1 MLGRIVGNPEVLQGI
16 LQVVKRTMHASF
28 EGLVL
33 SGAGEKISLE
43 TASMLGKAAIEHAPA
58 VMESASTKI
67 APVIESMFSQSLN
80 MLLSFSSKDVAK
92 LALEKAVETLQSPQ
106 IREELTEVMM
116 MSISSYFVQKLIGE
130 GPKGLALTGILE
142 HKPSKAIVMA
152 AVENLFGQAIQS
164 ASNQADQLLENID
177 SILPN
182 KTNPQFTQ
190 YMIDQLAKLSKE
202 EMATLHD
209 EIVNN
214 NLSEADFIE
223 RLKSFTESKVVQV
236 APPEIALPQE
246 PVAMPVTKAAQA
258 ITNRQNPILSIYG
271 NSGEKASL
279 ADILEKV
286 PTVDVQ
292 PENDKKDKHHK
303 PS

>member
-58 VMESASTKI
+58 AMESASTKI

-80 MLLSFSSKDVAK
+80 MLLSLSSKDVAK

-106 IREELTEVMM
+106 IKEELTEMM
-116 MSISSYFVQKLIGE
+116 MMNISSFFVQKLVGE
-130 GPKGLALTGILE
+130 APKGLALTGVLD

-152 AVENLFGQAIQS
+152 AVENLFGQALAS
-164 ASNQADQLLENID
+164 ASNQTDQLIKNID

-202 EMATLHD
+202 DMATLHD
-209 EIVNN
+209 EIINN

-236 APPEIALPQE
+236 APPEISLPQE
-246 PVAMPVTKAAQA
+246 AVTMPVTKAAQA
-258 ITNRQNPILSIYG
+258 ITNRQNPVLSIYG
-271 NSGEKASL
+271 NSGEKVSL
-279 ADILEKV
+279 ADIVEKV
-286 PTVDVQ
+286 PKVDMQ